1 MELVFPLPHL
11 MAQREKP
18 MQLDDEA
25 QLVGRA
31 RGGEIGALDALMN
44 AHRDR
49 ILNLAWQIL
58 RDHEAA
64 EDAAQEAFVRA
75 FSGLNSFRGASSF
88 GTWMYRVAL
97 NVCLEKRRA
106 LKPESEPENEESAAP
121 SSDHDLKM
129 TLDWVLDQLPEPLRL
144 SLILREWH
152 GLSYEEMAVVCTVPL
167 GTVRSRLHEARARFR
182 EIWLEL
188 ERETS

>member
-1 MELVFPLPHL
+1 